1 MRAFT
6 ITLVVAML
14 GAISLATTGAVWT
27 LSQTRQT
34 ATAFGLAGDSAP
46 VRSGYQ
52 RRPALAAATT
62 RIAPWAMAHDGAS
75 TVGDEGRDR

>member
-46 VRSGYQ
+46 LRNGY
-52 RRPALAAATT
+52 RRQPVFAAVATRVGPAD
-62 RIAPWAMAHDGAS
+62 MAHDGAAPLGAEG
-75 TVGDEGRDR
+75 GDR